1 MTYLWQSIIVRQSL
15 VTDKY
20 FPCFFKSQIAP
31 PIHFNIII
39 VPSFHC
45 LLRDLLNKGIIL
57 QPANVN
63 KAKVNSETAIMQLI
77 KPMVPLTPG
86 AVSEKS
92 RFLKST
98 YKRALCDKLMLN
110 YPVRI
115 SLKKTRRDIKSCMHG
130 EAIQS
135 PLII

>member
-31 PIHFNIII
+31 SHLTSLLYHP
-39 VPSFHC
+39 FHC

-57 QPANVN
+57 QLANVN

-86 AVSEKS
+86 SGV
-92 RFLKST
+92 
-98 YKRALCDKLMLN
+98 
-110 YPVRI
+110 
-115 SLKKTRRDIKSCMHG
+115 
-130 EAIQS
+130 
-135 PLII
+135 